1 MLRSIDGVRNRSKR
15 RPQGPPR
22 TIQEAAEA
30 FIAHVEEMEAG
41 LERALDKKKFDVRYV
56 GDLDK
61 LVPVVERAFDHA
73 NRAMDARV
81 TFMRLLSD
89 LLHRSRAEIQKKE
102 GVTLVTLGAL
112 KQETDEALHL
122 LRLSI
127 MRYQTMLIHFVMEI
141 LGSGLRYEFESDSE
155 NEFYFG
161 SARPP
166 HDPRELPKKINEKLY
181 AAAGKLGTCLSS
193 SQVAGAYSR
202 DERDSDAKSRDLA
215 TRLAQFVCDCYYN
228 RLRGKVV
235 SYLEKEE
242 RFATAN
248 LALNVANGDVDRED
262 QEAQIGKIKEDTKEK
277 LRSIDYQFRIVK
289 SNLRAIEIK
298 NTIQDLASRVDESTK
313 RATLTRSEGSLASLK
328 SRIERV
334 TNAHH
339 KLLGIAKDEVR
350 LFFVDLTSQL
360 DHAPDGMRVNMTSN
374 VLYLKAAFQ
383 AYMTDVSERMFK
395 EATKLI
401 SELKKAEEEKEEET
415 RREEERERRSAI
427 ETESPEEDESEDR
440 VIRESKKKL
449 DALLHSLDELDARK
463 STRGKRAWH
472 DAFGRTSYAHGSSN
486 VFGSAFGR
494 YVHRVARNAQRVPHR
509 AWSA

>member
-1 MLRSIDGVRNRSKR
+1 MLRSIDGARNRSKR

-30 FIAHVEEMEAG
+30 LIAHVKEMEAG
-41 LERALDKKKFDVRYV
+41 LKRALQKGAFDVRGV

-89 LLHRSRAEIQKKE
+89 LLHRSRAEIERKE
-102 GVTLVTLGAL
+102 GVTLVTLGEL
-112 KQETDEALHL
+112 KQETDEALPTMIDN
-122 LRLSI
+122 LS
-127 MRYQTMLIHFVMEI
+127 RYQTMLIHFAMEI

-166 HDPRELPKKINEKLY
+166 HDPHELPKKIKEKLE
-181 AAAGKLGTCLSS
+181 AAMGKLGTCLSS
-193 SQVAGAYSR
+193 SQVVDAYSGH
-202 DERDSDAKSRDLA
+202 ESDSDAESRDLA

-242 RFATAN
+242 LATAN

-277 LRSIDYQFRIVK
+277 LGSIDYQFRIVK

-313 RATLTRSEGSLASLK
+313 GTRQVRESQESLQSH
-328 SRIERV
+328 IDRV

-339 KLLGIAKDEVR
+339 QLVLIAKSKVR
-350 LFFVDLTSQL
+350 PFLSGLVCQL
-360 DHAPDGMRVNMTSN
+360 NHAPDVTRTREVNHLITN
-374 VLYLKAAFQ
+374 FQ
-383 AYMTDVSERMFK
+383 SYMADVGGAMFDQ
-395 EATKLI
+395 ASRLI
-401 SELKKAEEEKEEET
+401 NELKAEEEKEEEA
-415 RREEERERRSAI
+415 RREEERKMRRVK
-427 ETESPEEDESEDR
+427 EHESPEEYESGDR
-440 VIRESKKKL
+440 DIRESQNKL
-449 DALLHSLDELDARK
+449 HDLLSGLGDLSSSINSRV
-463 STRGKRAWH
+463 SRSWTV
-472 DAFGRTSYAHGSSN
+472 FGRTSYAHGSPN

-494 YVHRVARNAQRVPHR
+494 YVHRVARNTPRVPHR

>member
-1 MLRSIDGVRNRSKR
+1 MLDVIDRAKKRSKK
-15 RPQGPPR
+15 RPRGPPR

-41 LERALDKKKFDVRYV
+41 LERALDKKKFDVRGV

-102 GVTLVTLGAL
+102 GVTLVTLGVL
-112 KQETDEALHL
+112 KQETYEALSTMIDN
-122 LRLSI
+122 LS
-127 MRYQTMLIHFVMEI
+127 RYQTMLIHFVMEI
-141 LGSGLRYEFESDSE
+141 LGSVLRYEFESDSE

-166 HDPRELPKKINEKLY
+166 HDPHELPKKINEKLY

-242 RFATAN
+242 RFATAI
-248 LALNVANGDVDRED
+248 LALKVANGDVNRED

-313 RATLTRSEGSLASLK
+313 GTRQVRESLESLQ
-328 SRIERV
+328 SHIDRV
-334 TNAHH
+334 TNTHH
-339 KLLGIAKDEVR
+339 QLVLIAKSKVHPF
-350 LFFVDLTSQL
+350 LSGLVSQL
-360 DHAPDGMRVNMTSN
+360 DHAPDGIPNRRSDEVNRLITNFRSYMAD
-374 VLYLKAAFQ
+374 VGRYILDQ
-383 AYMTDVSERMFK
+383 ASRLIK
-395 EATKLI
+395 EL
-401 SELKKAEEEKEEET
+401 KAEEEREEEA
-415 RREEERERRSAI
+415 RREEERHSLKEP
-427 ETESPEEDESEDR
+427 ESPEQDESGDR
-440 VIRESKKKL
+440 AIHESQNKL
-449 DALLHSLDELDARK
+449 HALL
-463 STRGKRAWH
+463 RGLGDLISSISH
-472 DAFGRTSYAHGSSN
+472 AHGSPN

-494 YVHRVARNAQRVPHR
+494 YVHRVARNTPRVPYR